1 MRAVVTLLSIS
12 AVLLLATVAVHPF
25 GQREDPIRT
34 AEELI
39 EERRYNEAV
48 EILQEVAR
56 EDRNRFDEAERLLR
70 RVRRIRA
77 RYNELW
83 QQLIDTLRNE
93 PDNIEAANAL
103 IEEMEALDDAP
114 TEDALREFEHWRDIV
129 RLRFNLNRFEEISF
143 RASELMEAGE
153 YSEAVQEYARGL
165 GLFRPEFERIG
176 YPGEIVEEAT
186 AAQVELARVASES
199 RASFEDVDEEL
210 TRFVVRLSDREAQ
223 LPEIAPLLDAFG
235 AIAESEFRAAGLGGY
250 LRELDSEVRDIREL
264 NDPDPYLTFHRW
276 FAYGRSANAGEEGI
290 FAAVRRFVEERL
302 DLVVESID
310 ERVDETITEAEGFVE
325 EGAFDEATAAYE
337 AASRLL
343 SLGAEALAVQ
353 DRREE
358 TRAQLAGT
366 VDRAEIPDRGVERT
380 AYRVAADAADAIAAI
395 AGERGDLPALAG
407 TDAGLAALES
417 VWRSAGERFNAA
429 ADALARYQEAF
440 DQRASGGERAERYF
454 ARFDP
459 YVETLYDEI
468 ASRQIDAAYAYLS
481 TGNREFESEYES
493 LERELARAKLIGI
506 EGVGYDSA
514 DRIPEEPDEPDDR
527 DELVYRYPGLAI
539 EQLEAVDP
547 RLSQLVEE
555 VDSII
560 AAFAD
565 PDEPI
570 RESEQAQAQKRELE
584 SLAARLADLSSRYNT
599 AMEEMAR
606 RIAEAQ
612 ALRDE
617 VRALLS
623 EAEAILNEDPEG
635 ADNLFSEAEDLLVD
649 ALELQQ
655 DLAFRNE
662 IDAQLADAGDRIRAA
677 LFEETVA
684 EVRELINEGRRL
696 YRQDS
701 FNRAEEALLD
711 AQERWERVN
720 ETENGE
726 IRYWLRLTQSALNL
740 QTDRELAD
748 TDPLFRPLASYLNLA
763 YSAFEQAETERAR
776 GNEQQ
781 AEQLLARAEDNI
793 QSVTVARPF
802 NREARVLSLQIIELL
817 NPGEFDEIFE
827 QRFNQALD
835 GVDEAPVESLNDLY
849 DLQEVNPGWP
859 GLDQAIIDV
868 EIAAGVREPPR
879 DDTSIEQSNELE
891 QQARA
896 VFDPDDENAIEQ
908 AVSLLEEAI
917 ELHPDNDDAR
927 SFLDEVRLAQG
938 STAAPTLSSSELQQ
952 FRRAENHFLDGQIG
966 RALVIVEQLWQDEE
980 NRRYPPLAN
989 LRSRMVAP

>member
-12 AVLLLATVAVHPF
+12 AVLLLATVSVHPF

-56 EDRNRFDEAERLLR
+56 QDPNRFDEAERLLR
-70 RVRRIRA
+70 RIRQIRA
-77 RYNELW
+77 QYNELW

-93 PDNIEAANAL
+93 PDNIEAAYAL

-114 TEDALREFEHWRDIV
+114 TEDALREFEQWRDIV
-129 RLRFNLNRFEEISF
+129 RLRFNLNRFEEISL
-143 RASELMEAGE
+143 RAFELMDAGE

-165 GLFRPEFERIG
+165 GLFRPEFEQTG
-176 YPGEIVEEAT
+176 YPDEFVEEAT
-186 AAQVELARVASES
+186 AAEDELARVASES
-199 RASFEDVDEEL
+199 RASFEDVDEEVA
-210 TRFVVRLSDREAQ
+210 RVVEALSDREAE
-223 LPEIAPLLDAFG
+223 LPDVEPLLDSFG
-235 AIAESEFRAAGLGGY
+235 TIADSEFRSAGLGGY
-250 LRELDSEVRDIREL
+250 FRELDAEVRDIREL

-276 FAYGRSANAGEEGI
+276 FAYGRSANAGEEGM

-302 DLVVESID
+302 DLVVENLD
-310 ERVDETITEAEGFVE
+310 ERIDETIAEAEGFVE
-325 EGAFDEATAAYE
+325 EEAFDEARAAYD

-343 SLGAEALAVQ
+343 SLGENALAVQ

-358 TRAQLAGT
+358 TRLQLAGT
-366 VDRAEIPDRGVERT
+366 VGRAEIPDREAERT

-395 AGERGDLPALAG
+395 AGERRDLPALAA

-417 VWRSAGERFNAA
+417 VWRSADERFDNAS
-429 ADALARYQEAF
+429 DALARYQAAF
-440 DQRASGGERAERYF
+440 DRRAGGGERSERYF

-459 YVETLYDEI
+459 YVEALYDEI
-468 ASRQIDAAYAYLS
+468 ASRQVDAANAYLAA
-481 TGNREFESEYES
+481 GNREFESEYDS
-493 LERELARAKLIGI
+493 LERELARAELIGI
-506 EGVGYDSA
+506 EGVPYDSP
-514 DRIPEEPDEPDDR
+514 DQIPEEPEDPDDP
-527 DELVYRYPGLAI
+527 DELVYRYPDLAVDR
-539 EQLEAVDP
+539 LEAADP
-547 RLSQLVEE
+547 RLSQLIEE
-555 VDSII
+555 VEAII

-570 RESEQAQAQKRELE
+570 RESERAQTQKLELE
-584 SLAARLADLSSRYNT
+584 SLSARLADLSSRYNT
-599 AMEEMAR
+599 AMEEMIR

-612 ALRDE
+612 SLRDE

-623 EAEAILNEDPEG
+623 EAETILNEDPEG

-655 DLAFRNE
+655 DVAFRNE
-662 IDAQLADAGDRIRAA
+662 VDAQLADAGDRIRAA
-677 LFEETVA
+677 LFEATVA
-684 EVRELINEGRRL
+684 EVRQLINEGRRL

-711 AQERWERVN
+711 AQERWTRVN
-720 ETENGE
+720 ETENAE

-763 YSAFEQAETERAR
+763 YSAFEQAEAERAR
-776 GNEQQ
+776 GNEQE

-817 NPGEFDEIFE
+817 NPDEFDEIFE

-835 GVDEAPVESLNDLY
+835 AADEAPVESLNELY
-849 DLQEVNPGWP
+849 DLQEVNPDWP
-859 GLDQAIIDV
+859 GLEQAIIDV

-879 DDTSIEQSNELE
+879 DDTAVEQSNELE

-896 VFDPDDENAIEQ
+896 VFDPNDENAIEQ
-908 AVSLLEEAI
+908 AVALLEDAI

-938 STAAPTLSSSELQQ
+938 STAAPTLTSTELQQ

-980 NRRYPPLAN
+980 NRRYPPLAD
-989 LRSRMVAP
+989 LRSRMVAQ